1 MSKVLATPKF
11 GLHAAMRALLLAA
24 LCSSA
29 SAKSARGNGLLGLH
43 QASWKFSHLNQSGL
57 FSSQCVDRGGRLPYF
72 CAESKS
78 YWTWVARMLS
88 AGLVSRSEMMCAF
101 AHTKSQL
108 HEDLRLLHA
117 ILLAGKRGPPDRQ
130 NTFVELGAL
139 NGVYLSN
146 TYMLQKCFGWRG
158 VLIEANP
165 TSFAALSGNS
175 GRCDTAKFTKPS
187 TAKCVHA
194 AVCPGNGRA
203 PDGTKTVVNFAAGG
217 SIPEVTADVD
227 SMSKGFR
234 DKWFAGQAKLQTV
247 EVPCRSLESILASA
261 GLPNGASFLSLDVE
275 GAEEKVIRTV
285 NASKFDL
292 VMVESDGHDL
302 AKDRRVDEYLV
313 AAKLKQPQKS
323 LHLHTV
329 ANSGVY
335 ASEGIVNDLIQMATS
350 VVEQPGAAHD
360 EGATAAPSTSSAPA
374 PHPHA
379 HHGAKF
385 KKPPPIT
392 DTMTRVVKRD

>member
-11 GLHAAMRALLLAA
+11 GLHADDARLAS
-24 LCSSA
+24 SSA
-29 SAKSARGNGLLGLH
+29 L
-43 QASWKFSHLNQSGL
+43 
-57 FSSQCVDRGGRLPYF
+57 
-72 CAESKS
+72 
-78 YWTWVARMLS
+78 MLS

-165 TSFAALSGNS
+165 TSFAALSGSS

-227 SMSKGFR
+227 PLLVGLSYLLLAQAAVDLPVGA
-234 DKWFAGQAKLQTV
+234 DGQ
-247 EVPCRSLESILASA
+247 
-261 GLPNGASFLSLDVE
+261 G
-275 GAEEKVIRTV
+275 
-285 NASKFDL
+285 
-292 VMVESDGHDL
+292 
-302 AKDRRVDEYLV
+302 
-313 AAKLKQPQKS
+313 
-323 LHLHTV
+323 
-329 ANSGVY
+329 
-335 ASEGIVNDLIQMATS
+335 
-350 VVEQPGAAHD
+350 
-360 EGATAAPSTSSAPA
+360 
-374 PHPHA
+374 
-379 HHGAKF
+379 
-385 KKPPPIT
+385 
-392 DTMTRVVKRD
+392 